1 MERKLQRFLR
11 NLKKKGIFKQN
22 QYEAIYPSGSQGA
35 GLYSNPKT
43 RKLKNE
49 SDKLKFRAVVS
60 SIGAYNTKIVKFL
73 TNVLD
78 PVISKECLAKV
89 LILQRDESGKE
100 IFI

>member
-22 QYEAIYPSGSQGA
+22 QYEA
-35 GLYSNPKT
+35 LYSNPKT

-89 LILQRDESGKE
+89 LILQRDKSGKE